1 MKKIRYYRYI
11 GRNGT
16 VTTQVL
22 LDNVIK
28 IDLYNLIA
36 DEGKILTDGESKA
49 HSVYVHIDDVDKWT
63 EIDDKGQN

>member
-22 LDNVIK
+22 LDNAIK

-36 DEGKILTDGESKA
+36 DEGKILTDGENKI
-49 HSVYVHIDDVDKWT
+49 HSVYIHVDDVDKWI